1 MNDNTKTLI
10 FVGIALVVGVIAFA
24 TGPQPPGISPD
35 EELGTKLYK
44 EFNDPLAVHSLEIVK
59 YDEEAFSISKFRLSQ
74 VDGVWSITSHDN
86 YPADAKDQ
94 VADAASSVMDLEILG
109 IATDKAREH
118 ELYGVVE
125 PDKETI
131 KVGATGIGTLVTMR
145 DAGGKELARMIIGK
159 KVSDK
164 EELRYVR
171 KAGQDRVYTVKADT
185 DKLSTKFEDWIEEDL
200 LKLDSFN
207 ITRVTLNDYAIVN
220 VRDRSGRP
228 GGKAVQER
236 SAMTFAYKDFKW
248 ILEDLKQPDKEQN
261 LVSVKPADDE
271 EPNSSTLNDLKN
283 ALDDLKIVDV
293 ERKQKKLADEIKGSG
308 ELRPTDQEGMLSLV
322 ERGFFAQEQDGKW
335 EVYSDAGEVQVGMKD
350 GVEYVL
356 HFGKIAGGG
365 TSGSD
370 EDSDKK
376 EAEDE
381 SESEELGLNRYILV
395 SIRLNAE
402 LIPKPELKSLPP
414 VEAKKPELK
423 PLPPVDAKKGKVQP
437 DEKQDSKQGE
447 TEKKEDEHKSEQDA
461 ERKRIEDENKRAQ
474 EDYEKK
480 LKEAQEKVRKLN
492 YRFADWYFVISED
505 VYKKIHLSKD
515 DVLKKEEEKKDDTS
529 NTGSP
534 FPNINLPSN

>member
-1 MNDNTKTLI
+1 MNNNTKTLI

-59 YDEEAFSISKFRLSQ
+59 YDEEAFSISKFNVSQ
-74 VDGVWSITSHDN
+74 DVDGVWSITSHDN

-94 VADAASSVMDLEILG
+94 VADAAASVMDLVILG
-109 IATDKAREH
+109 IATDKASEH

-220 VRDRSGRP
+220 VRDSSGRP

-271 EPNSSTLNDLKN
+271 EPDSSTLNDLKN

-293 ERKQKKLADEIKGSG
+293 ERKQKELADDFKSG
-308 ELRPTDQEGMLSLV
+308 KEPRLPERSGRLSLV
-322 ERGFFAQEQDGKW
+322 ERGFFAQEENGKLRI
-335 EVYSDAGEVQVGMKD
+335 YSDAGEVQVGMKD

-370 EDSDKK
+370 EDSEKK

-395 SIRLNAE
+395 STRLNAE

-423 PLPPVDAKKGKVQP
+423 PLPPVDAKKGKEAGFQT
-437 DEKQDSKQGE
+437 GRNR
-447 TEKKEDEHKSEQDA
+447 KERGRTQ
-461 ERKRIEDENKRAQ
+461 IG
-474 EDYEKK
+474 
-480 LKEAQEKVRKLN
+480 
-492 YRFADWYFVISED
+492 
-505 VYKKIHLSKD
+505 
-515 DVLKKEEEKKDDTS
+515 
-529 NTGSP
+529 TGCRT
-534 FPNINLPSN
+534 